1 MEELSRRKKELER
14 LVEVR
19 GTKHINNSNHRRED
33 SKGHG
38 KITYGKTGHITGKR
52 RYNHHEKDAARYG
65 KLGEERTIKEKGR
78 GDKRREIQNIG

>member
-19 GTKHINNSNHRRED
+19 GTKHINNSNHRRGD

-38 KITYGKTGHITGKR
+38 KITYGKTGHITKASEDIIITKKMR
-52 RYNHHEKDAARYG
+52 RGTVN
-65 KLGEERTIKEKGR
+65 
-78 GDKRREIQNIG
+78 